1 MYTLQK
7 IIRRTP
13 KYKALITFKSSNI
26 MANKKIE
33 DLSIEE
39 LKAKAY
45 DIMANIEQGQRMLQ
59 GVNQLINK
67 KNEPQKQEPKPVKS
81 K

>member
-1 MYTLQK
+1 
-7 IIRRTP
+7 
-13 KYKALITFKSSNI
+13 